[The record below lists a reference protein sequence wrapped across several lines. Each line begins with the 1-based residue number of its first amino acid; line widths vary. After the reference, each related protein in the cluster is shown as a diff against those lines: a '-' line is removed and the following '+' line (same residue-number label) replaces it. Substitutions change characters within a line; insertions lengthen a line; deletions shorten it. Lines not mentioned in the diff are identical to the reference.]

1 MSKSKK
7 QKSVKVTLEKA
18 EEDLSAKT
26 HVAPEIIESIMSRDQ
41 RAELALHQ
49 ERELEKAIVAKQLK
63 NRLIFYGGVA
73 GTVAALFLL
82 FRFFKV
88 KPQDKFVPELINGA
102 AQLASRV

>member
-41 RAELALHQ
+41 REQADAKIRAEI
-49 ERELEKAIVAKQLK
+49 EKDIVAKQLK
-63 NRLIFYGGVA
+63 NRLLFYGGVGA
-73 GTVAALFLL
+73 CVTALFLL

-102 AQLASRV
+102 AQLAGRV